1 MALDKASLESR
12 IEAEFKR
19 LGIRTTGDH
28 CFTYIIS
35 KAVAKAVVDEIQ
47 ANAIVPVT
55 KGDSAGNYKV
65 T

>member
-1 MALDKASLESR
+1 MSLSKNSLEQR

-19 LGIRTTGDH
+19 LGIRTTGEH

-47 ANAIVPVT
+47 ANAMVQVT
-55 KGDSAGNYKV
+55 KGDSAGSYKV